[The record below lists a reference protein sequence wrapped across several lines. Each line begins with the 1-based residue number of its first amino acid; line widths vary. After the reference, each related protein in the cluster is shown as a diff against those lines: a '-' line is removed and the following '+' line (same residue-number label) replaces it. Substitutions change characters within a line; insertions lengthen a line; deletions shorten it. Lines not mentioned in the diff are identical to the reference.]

1 MTTVL
6 VAGGTGMLGS
16 RIADYL
22 VKETGVQVRLLV
34 RDGWEDDDAKRQR
47 VDPLVTQGATIAI
60 GDVTSPESLAAATE
74 GVDVVVS
81 ALAGQDDVMVE
92 GQIAIA
98 EAAAHAG
105 ARRFIPSDFA
115 IDLFHA
121 PSGPPQFDVRL
132 QADAAID
139 ALDLEVIHILN
150 GGFMDQM
157 LSPGFRQFVDVPA
170 GVVRFWGT
178 GDEPFDLTTVDDT
191 ARFTAKVATDDTAAP
206 GVHAISG
213 AQVTFNGIAREL
225 EGVTGT
231 TLKTE
236 SFGDAEQLRK
246 VIAEKGDAWNAVNE
260 WYLLAMLSTPVL
272 VPENDRY
279 PDARP
284 TDLHTHLH
292 ASYGSAHTN

>member
-16 RIADYL
+16 QIADNL
-22 VKETGVQVRLLV
+22 VKEPGVQVRLLV
-34 RDGWEDDDAKRQR
+34 REGWQSDDAKKER
-47 VDPLVTQGATIAI
+47 VDPLIAQGATIAV
-60 GDVTSPESLAAATE
+60 GDVTSPDSLAVATK

-81 ALAGQDDVMVE
+81 ALQGQDDVILG
-92 GQIAIA
+92 GQIALA
-98 EAAAHAG
+98 EAAVHAG
-105 ARRFIPSDFA
+105 VRRFIPSDFA

-121 PSGPPQFDVRL
+121 PSGPPQFSARL
-132 QADAAID
+132 RADAAID
-139 ALDLEVIHILN
+139 ALDIEVLHVLN

-157 LSPGFRQFVDVPA
+157 LFPGYRQFVDVPA

-178 GDEPFDLTTVDDT
+178 GDEPFNLTTVADTARFAAKLAVDDT
-191 ARFTAKVATDDTAAP
+191 AAS

-213 AQVTFNGIAREL
+213 AQVTWKGIAREL
-225 EGVTGT
+225 EAVTGA

-236 SFGDAEQLRK
+236 SFGDAEQLRA
-246 VIAEKGDAWNAVNE
+246 VIADKGGSWNAVGE
-260 WYLLAMLSTPVL
+260 WYLLSMLSTPVL

-284 TDLHTHLH
+284 TDLHSHLV
-292 ASYGSAHTN
+292 ASYGSSHAS

>member
-16 RIADYL
+16 QIADNL
-22 VKETGVQVRLLV
+22 VKEPGVRVRLLV
-34 RDGWEDDDAKRQR
+34 REGWQSEEAKKER
-47 VDPLVTQGATIAI
+47 VDPLIAQGATIAV
-60 GDVTSPESLAAATE
+60 GDVTSPDSLASATK

-81 ALAGQDDVMVE
+81 ALQGQDAVMVD
-92 GQIAIA
+92 GQIALA
-98 EAAAHAG
+98 EAAVHAG
-105 ARRFIPSDFA
+105 VRRFIPSDFA

-121 PSGPPQFDVRL
+121 PSGPPQFSARL
-132 QADAAID
+132 RADAAID
-139 ALDLEVIHILN
+139 ALDIEVLHVLN

-157 LSPGFRQFVDVPA
+157 LFPGYRQFVDVPA

-178 GDEPFDLTTVDDT
+178 GDEPFDLTAVADT
-191 ARFTAKVATDDTAAP
+191 ARFAAKLATDDTAAS

-213 AQVTFNGIAREL
+213 AQVTWKGIAREL
-225 EGVTGT
+225 EAVTGT

-236 SFGDAEQLRK
+236 SFGDADQLRA
-246 VIAEKGDAWNAVNE
+246 VIVDKGGSWNAVGE
-260 WYLLAMLSTPVL
+260 WYLLSMLSTPVL

-284 TDLHTHLH
+284 TDLHSHLV
-292 ASYGSAHTN
+292 ASYGSGHAD